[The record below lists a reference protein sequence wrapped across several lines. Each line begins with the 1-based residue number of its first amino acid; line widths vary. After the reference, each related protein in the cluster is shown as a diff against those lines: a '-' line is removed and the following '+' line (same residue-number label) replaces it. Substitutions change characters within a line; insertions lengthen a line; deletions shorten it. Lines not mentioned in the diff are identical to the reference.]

1 MRSRR
6 AGPRSHPIGDDSGL
20 CMAGY
25 TPPVTRSPLD
35 PWHSE
40 EYLLG
45 CLVKMHGW
53 YWLEPRVLKGPRRRP
68 RVRSFLF
75 PEGE

>member
-1 MRSRR
+1 
-6 AGPRSHPIGDDSGL
+6 
-20 CMAGY
+20 MAGY